1 MMYVKT
7 LVRLSQKAKDIH
19 MSAFQPD
26 TLISEEEIAIRV
38 EALGKAITDDY
49 QGEELIVVCVLKG
62 SFMFCSDLIKKIQ
75 LPIKMEFIALSSYG
89 DGMSST
95 GNVKLEM
102 DISTSI
108 AGKNVL
114 IVEDIVDT
122 GLTIKTL
129 FKMLEVRQPKSMR
142 LASLLF
148 KPSRNKHPAVID
160 YLGFE
165 IEDKFVIGYGLDYAG
180 RYREI
185 PYIGV
190 LNAGN

>member
-1 MMYVKT
+1 MEVFNPEV
-7 LVRLSQKAKDIH
+7 LL
-19 MSAFQPD
+19 
-26 TLISEEEIAIRV
+26 SEEDIALRILD
-38 EALGKAITDDY
+38 LGNAISKDFH
-49 QGEELIVVCVLKG
+49 GEDIVVICVLKG
-62 SFMFCSDLIKKIQ
+62 AFMFCSDLIKKIQ
-75 LPIKMEFIALSSYG
+75 LPVNLEFISVSSYG
-89 DGMSST
+89 DGMTST
-95 GNVKLEM
+95 GNVSM
-102 DISTSI
+102 DMDLSTSI
-108 AGKNVL
+108 KGKNVL

-129 FKMLEVRQPKSMR
+129 KEYLSLREPKTLK

-148 KPSRNKHPAVID
+148 KPSRNKHPVDID

-180 RYREI
+180 RYREL

>member
-1 MMYVKT
+1 MELYT
-7 LVRLSQKAKDIH
+7 PEA
-19 MSAFQPD
+19 
-26 TLISEEEIAIRV
+26 LIQEEEIALRI
-38 EALGKAITDDY
+38 EALGKAITKDFENEDM
-49 QGEELIVVCVLKG
+49 VVICVLKG
-62 SFMFCSDLIKKIQ
+62 AFMFCSDLIKKIN
-75 LPIKMEFIALSSYG
+75 LPIKLEFISLSSYG
-89 DGMSST
+89 DSTHSSGM
-95 GNVKLEM
+95 VRLEM
-102 DISTSI
+102 DITANI
-108 AGKNVL
+108 EGRNVL

-129 FKMLEVRQPKSMR
+129 MEMMSVRRPKTIK

-148 KPSRNKHPAVID
+148 KPSKLKHDVNID

-180 RYREI
+180 RYREL

>member
-1 MMYVKT
+1 MDDFT
-7 LVRLSQKAKDIH
+7 
-19 MSAFQPD
+19 PD
-26 TLISEEEIAIRV
+26 VLISEEEIAIRV
-38 EALGKAITDDY
+38 EALGKAITEEFE
-49 QGEELIVVCVLKG
+49 GEELTVICVLKG
-62 SFMFCSDLIKKIQ
+62 AFMFCSDLLKQIN
-75 LPIKMEFIALSSYG
+75 LPVKLEFIALSSYG
-89 DGMSST
+89 DGTSSS

-102 DISTSI
+102 DLSGTI

-114 IVEDIVDT
+114 VVEDIVDT

-129 FKMLEVRQPKSMR
+129 TEMLNVRNPKTLK

-148 KPSRNKHPAVID
+148 KPTRNEHPAKID

-180 RYREI
+180 RYREL
-185 PYIGV
+185 PYVGV